1 MILKLVLSA
10 NEQKRRAREKTASIR
25 QSKNCIPHALF
36 VACPLFRSA
45 ANRLAELRKFCRLP
59 FFFLQLASENGFGK
73 IKYCVRPCL
82 TSFHE

>member
-10 NEQKRRAREKTASIR
+10 NERKGGRAKKMAGIR

-45 ANRLAELRKFCRLP
+45 ANRLAELRKFCRQP
-59 FFFLQLASENGFGK
+59 VFFLQLASENGFGK

>member
-10 NEQKRRAREKTASIR
+10 NERKGGRAKKRRVSDKVKTASR
-25 QSKNCIPHALF
+25 MRCLSLVLF
-36 VACPLFRSA
+36 FVRPLTGWRNS
-45 ANRLAELRKFCRLP
+45 EKFCRQP
-59 FFFLQLASENGFGK
+59 VFFLQLASENGFGK